1 MYISLRRILSS
12 NIYDVHE
19 TIMIVG
25 SCVKHVEPVGF
36 EKLKQISEHIYALC
50 LEETH
55 VNMAIT
61 KIGGMLRTGIV
72 KHIVFASVERSPH
85 CTQLHYIQ
93 DELVKMMD
101 IDHIRI
107 SNYVVV
113 DGELIKLSP
122 NVIALSKTFK
132 ALVQLEK

>member
-1 MYISLRRILSS
+1 MKKVMDS
-12 NIYDVHE
+12 NIYDVNE
-19 TIMIVG
+19 TIIIMG
-25 SCVKHVEPVGF
+25 SCLKCVQPLGF
-36 EKLKQISEHIYALC
+36 ERLKEMSENIYEIC

-55 VNMAIT
+55 INMAIT

-72 KHIVFASVERSPH
+72 KNIIFASVDRSPH

-101 IDHIRI
+101 IRHINI

-113 DGELIKLSP
+113 DNELIKLSP
-122 NVIALSKTFK
+122 KIISLSKTFK
-132 ALVQLEK
+132 ELVKLGER